1 MKVGKIITAVCILL
15 VAGLM
20 LVGCGGGDEKPAS
33 TEQTQA
39 AADAAPG
46 TGMDAGPIR
55 VGGLIDL
62 SGPTSSVGVPYA
74 EGLKVGVRYVNES
87 GGING
92 RMIEFDLQDTA
103 YNVQQGLS
111 LYKKMVNT
119 DHVVCIQG
127 YGSAV
132 TEALIRN
139 VAKDKVPDFSASY
152 SAHLT
157 DPRKAPYNFFIA
169 ADYST
174 QLRAALKY
182 FRDEWKQER
191 APRVAF
197 IYPDHPYGL
206 APIQA
211 GKEYA
216 VELGYEVV
224 GEANVALNAI
234 DATTELLPLKDKAPD
249 FCWIGGTTPSTSVI
263 LKSAKNIG
271 MDCVFFTNIWG
282 SDETLSALAGADADG
297 SYSNQAAAVYGMDV
311 PGMKIIER
319 LTDNKPQMSHF
330 TRGFVSVLTMA
341 EAMKRAAANGP
352 ITGETIK
359 IATETLLDFD
369 PMGLAPLISF
379 FPDDHR
385 PNMAVFIYTF
395 KDGKLTF
402 VKQEILERRADW
414 LGH

>member
-1 MKVGKIITAVCILL
+1 MRVGKIITAVCIML

-20 LVGCGGGDEKPAS
+20 LFGCGGEEKESAETS
-33 TEQTQA
+33 K
-39 AADAAPG
+39 DN
-46 TGMDAGPIR
+46 GPIK

-62 SGPTSSVGVPYA
+62 SGPTSSVGRPYA
-74 EGLKVGVRYVNES
+74 DGLTAGVNYVNGQ

-92 RMIEFDLQDTA
+92 RQISFDLQDTA

-111 LYKKMVNT
+111 QYKKMVNS

-127 YGSAV
+127 FGSAV
-132 TEALIRN
+132 TEALIRSL
-139 VAKDKVPDFSASY
+139 AKDKVPDFSASY

-157 DPRKAPYNFFIA
+157 DPKKAPYNFFIA

-174 QLRAALKY
+174 QLRAALNY
-182 FRDEWKQER
+182 FRSTWKESR
-191 APRVAF
+191 APKLAF

-206 APIQA
+206 APIPA

-216 VELGYEVV
+216 KEIGFEIV
-224 GEANVALNAI
+224 GEANVSLKAI
-234 DATTELLPLKDKAPD
+234 DATTELLPLKDLAPD

-271 MDCVFFTNIWG
+271 MNTVFFTNIWG
-282 SDETLSALAGADADG
+282 TDENLPKLAGDDANG
-297 SYSNQAAAVYGMDV
+297 SYSNQAAAVYGQDV
-311 PGMKIIER
+311 PGMKVIEE
-319 LTDNKPQMSHF
+319 LTNGEPQMTHF
-330 TRGFVSVLTMA
+330 TRGFVSILVMTEGMI
-341 EAMKRAAANGP
+341 RAAANGP
-352 ITGETIK
+352 ITGESLKTSL
-359 IATETLLDFD
+359 ETLRDFD
-369 PMGLAPLISF
+369 PMGLAPLISY

-385 PNMAVFIYTF
+385 PNMAVFLYTI

-402 VKQEILERRADW
+402 VKREILDRREDW

>member
-1 MKVGKIITAVCILL
+1 MRVSKIITVVCIAL

-20 LVGCGGGDEKPAS
+20 LFGCGGGEDKPA
-33 TEQTQA
+33 QTATAENGAQEA
-39 AADAAPG
+39 AN
-46 TGMDAGPIR
+46 DAGPIR

-62 SGPTSSVGVPYA
+62 SGPTSSVGAPYA
-74 EGLKVGVRYVNES
+74 EGLKAGVRYVNES
-87 GGING
+87 GGIDG

-139 VAKDKVPDFSASY
+139 VAKDMIPNFSASY

-157 DPRKAPYNFFIA
+157 DPKKAPYNFFTA

-182 FRDEWKQER
+182 FRTGWTQER

-206 APIQA
+206 APIPA

-224 GEANVALNAI
+224 GEVNVALNAI

-271 MDCVFFTNIWG
+271 MDTVFFTNIWG
-282 SDETLSALAGADADG
+282 SDENLSILAGDDANG

-311 PGMKIIER
+311 PGMKVIEK
-319 LTDNKPQMSHF
+319 LTDGKPQMTHF

-341 EAMKRAAANGP
+341 EGMKRAAANGP

-359 IATETLLDFD
+359 TSMETLRDFD

-385 PNMAVFIYTF
+385 PNTAVFLYTF

-402 VKQEILERRADW
+402 VKEEILERRAEW

>member
-1 MKVGKIITAVCILL
+1 MRVGKIITAVCIMVL
-15 VAGLM
+15 AGLM
-20 LVGCGGGDEKPAS
+20 LVGCGGEDKKPAATNEKDIS
-33 TEQTQA
+33 
-39 AADAAPG
+39 
-46 TGMDAGPIR
+46 PIK

-62 SGPTSSVGVPYA
+62 SGPTSSVGVPYS
-74 EGLKVGVRYVNES
+74 KGVSAGVKYVNEQ
-87 GGING
+87 GGIDG
-92 RMIEFDLQDTA
+92 RPIAFDLQDTA

-119 DHVVCIQG
+119 DKVVCIQG

-139 VAKDKVPDFSASY
+139 LAKDKVPDFSASY

-157 DPRKAPYNFFIA
+157 DPKKAPYNFFIA

-182 FRDEWKQER
+182 FRDSWKESR
-191 APRVAF
+191 APKLAF

-206 APIQA
+206 APIKG

-216 VELGYEVV
+216 MELGYEIV
-224 GEANVALNAI
+224 GDANVSLKAI
-234 DATTELLPLKDKAPD
+234 DATTELLPLKKVAPD

-271 MDCVFFTNIWG
+271 MDTVFFTNIWG
-282 SDETLSALAGADADG
+282 TDENLVKLAGEDATG
-297 SYSNQAAAVYGMDV
+297 SFSNQAAAVYGADV
-311 PGMKIIER
+311 PGMAAIKAITNNEV
-319 LTDNKPQMSHF
+319 QMSHF
-330 TRGFVSVLTMA
+330 TRGFVSVLVMA
-341 EAMKRAAANGP
+341 EGMKRAAANGP
-352 ITGETIK
+352 VTGEAIK
-359 IATETLLDFD
+359 TALETMRDFD
-369 PMGLAPLISF
+369 PMGLAPAISY

-385 PNMAVFIYTF
+385 PNMAVFLYEI
-395 KDGKLTF
+395 KDGKMTF
-402 VKQEILERRADW
+402 VKEENLERRADW

>member
-1 MKVGKIITAVCILL
+1 MRVGKIITTVCIVLI
-15 VAGLM
+15 AGMM
-20 LVGCGGGDEKPAS
+20 LFGCGGEEQKSAETANDAS
-33 TEQTQA
+33 
-39 AADAAPG
+39 
-46 TGMDAGPIR
+46 PIK

-74 EGLKVGVRYVNES
+74 EGLKAGVQYINEN
-87 GGING
+87 GGIDG
-92 RMIEFDLQDTA
+92 RQLQFDLQDTA

-119 DHVVCIQG
+119 DKVVCIQG

-139 VAKDKVPDFSASY
+139 LSKDKIPNFSASY

-157 DPRKAPYNFFIA
+157 DPKKAPYNFFIA
-169 ADYST
+169 ADYTT

-182 FRDEWKQER
+182 FRETWKEER
-191 APRVAF
+191 APKLAF

-206 APIQA
+206 APIKG

-216 VELGYEVV
+216 KELGYDIV
-224 GEANVALNAI
+224 GEANVSLKAI
-234 DATTELLPLKDKAPD
+234 DATTELLPLKKAAPD

-271 MDCVFFTNIWG
+271 MNTVFFTNIWG
-282 SDETLSALAGADADG
+282 CDENLPKLAGSDANG
-297 SYSNQAAAVYGMDV
+297 AYSNQAAAVYGQDV
-311 PGMKIIER
+311 PGMKAIEKI
-319 LTDNKPQMSHF
+319 TDNKPQMTHF
-330 TRGFVSVLTMA
+330 TRGFVSILAMA
-341 EAMKRAAANGP
+341 EGMKRAAANGP
-352 ITGETIK
+352 ITGEAIKTSLETIR
-359 IATETLLDFD
+359 DFD
-369 PMGLAPLISF
+369 PMGLAPLISY

-385 PNMAVFIYTF
+385 PNMAVFLYTV

-402 VKQEILERRADW
+402 VKEEILDRRGDW

>member
-1 MKVGKIITAVCILL
+1 MRVGKFITAICVMAL
-15 VAGLM
+15 AGMM
-20 LVGCGGGDEKPAS
+20 LFGCGGEDKSAETKNETAKAEVSPVK
-33 TEQTQA
+33 
-39 AADAAPG
+39 
-46 TGMDAGPIR
+46 

-62 SGPTSSVGVPYA
+62 SGPTSSVGVPYSK
-74 EGLKVGVRYVNES
+74 GLVAAVAYVNDQ

-92 RMIEFDLQDTA
+92 RPIEFDLQDTG

-119 DHVVCIQG
+119 DKVVCIQG

-139 VAKDKVPDFSASY
+139 LAKDKVPNFSASY

-157 DPRKAPYNFFIA
+157 DPKKAPYNFFIA
-169 ADYST
+169 ADYTT
-174 QLRAALKY
+174 QLRAALNY
-182 FRDEWKQER
+182 FRSTWTEER
-191 APRVAF
+191 APKLAF

-206 APIQA
+206 APMKG

-216 VELGYEVV
+216 NELGFDIV
-224 GEANVALNAI
+224 GEANVSLKAI
-234 DATTELLPLKDKAPD
+234 DATTELLPLKEQNPD

-271 MDCVFFTNIWG
+271 MDTVFFTNIWG
-282 SDETLSALAGADADG
+282 SDENLAKLAGPDAEG
-297 SYSNQAAAVYGMDV
+297 SYSNQAAAVYGQDV
-311 PGMKIIER
+311 PGMKVIEKM
-319 LTDNKPQMSHF
+319 TNGEPQMTHYI
-330 TRGFVSVLTMA
+330 RGFASVLVMA
-341 EAMKRAAANGP
+341 EGMKRAAANGE
-352 ITGETIK
+352 ITGEAIK
-359 IATETLLDFD
+359 TSLETLRDFD
-369 PMGLAPLISF
+369 PMGLTPLISY

-385 PNMAVFIYTF
+385 PNMAVFIYTE

-402 VKQEILERRADW
+402 VKEEILPRRAEW

>member
-1 MKVGKIITAVCILL
+1 VSIVLL
-15 VAGLM
+15 AGLM
-20 LVGCGGGDEKPAS
+20 LLGCGGEDKKSAETSKQE
-33 TEQTQA
+33 T
-39 AADAAPG
+39 
-46 TGMDAGPIR
+46 GPIR

-62 SGPTSSVGVPYA
+62 SGPTSSVGVPYSQ
-74 EGLKVGVRYVNES
+74 GLVDGVKYVNQS

-92 RMIEFDLQDTA
+92 REVSFDLQDTA

-119 DHVVCIQG
+119 DKVVCIQG

-139 VAKDKVPDFSASY
+139 VAKDKVPNFSASY

-157 DPRKAPYNFFIA
+157 DPKKAPYNFFIA

-182 FRDEWKQER
+182 FHSNWKEER
-191 APRVAF
+191 APKVAF

-206 APIQA
+206 APIKG
-211 GKEYA
+211 GKAYA
-216 VELGYEVV
+216 KELGYEIV
-224 GEANVALNAI
+224 GEANVSLKAI
-234 DATTELLPLKDKAPD
+234 DATTELLPLKDAAPD

-271 MDCVFFTNIWG
+271 LNTVFYTNIWG
-282 SDETLSALAGADADG
+282 TDENLVKLAGDDANG
-297 SYSNQAAAVYGMDV
+297 SYSNQAAAVYGADV
-311 PGMKIIER
+311 PGMKAIEKI
-319 LTDNKPQMSHF
+319 TDGKPQMTHYM
-330 TRGFVSVLTMA
+330 RGFVSVLVMA
-341 EAMKRAAANGP
+341 EGMKRALANGP

-359 IATETLLDFD
+359 TSLETLRDFD
-369 PMGLAPLISF
+369 PMGLAPLISY

-385 PNMAVFIYTF
+385 PNMAVFIYTI

-402 VKQEILERRADW
+402 VKEEILDRRADW

>member
-1 MKVGKIITAVCILL
+1 MRVGTIITAICVMAL
-15 VAGLM
+15 AGMMLM
-20 LVGCGGGDEKPAS
+20 GCGGEEKPAEIS
-33 TEQTQA
+33 KA
-39 AADAAPG
+39 AMAP
-46 TGMDAGPIR
+46 IK
-55 VGGLIDL
+55 VGGLTDM
-62 SGPTSSVGVPYA
+62 SGPTSSVGVPYSA
-74 EGLKVGVRYVNES
+74 GLRDGVKYVNEQ

-119 DHVVCIQG
+119 DKVVCIQG

-139 VAKDKVPDFSASY
+139 LAKDKVPNFSASY

-157 DPRKAPYNFFIA
+157 DPKKAPYNFFIA
-169 ADYST
+169 ADYTT

-182 FRDEWKQER
+182 FRDTWKESS
-191 APRVAF
+191 APRLAF

-206 APIQA
+206 SPIKG

-216 VELGYEVV
+216 TELGYEIV
-224 GEANVALNAI
+224 GDANVSLKAI
-234 DATTELLPLKDKAPD
+234 DATTELLPLKEAAPD

-271 MDCVFFTNIWG
+271 MDTVFFTNIWG
-282 SDETLSALAGADADG
+282 TDETLVQLAGADANG
-297 SYSNQAAAVYGMDV
+297 AFSNQAAAIYGADV
-311 PGMKIIER
+311 PGMAAIR
-319 LTDNKPQMSHF
+319 QLTDNEAQMSHY
-330 TRGFVSVLTMA
+330 TRGFVSILVMA
-341 EAMKRAAANGP
+341 EGMKRAAANGDV
-352 ITGETIK
+352 TGESIK
-359 IATETLLDFD
+359 TALEAMRDYD
-369 PMGLAPLISF
+369 PMGLAPAISY

-385 PNMAVFIYTF
+385 PNMAVFIYEVV
-395 KDGKLTF
+395 DGKMTF
-402 VKQEILERRADW
+402 VKEETLERRAEW